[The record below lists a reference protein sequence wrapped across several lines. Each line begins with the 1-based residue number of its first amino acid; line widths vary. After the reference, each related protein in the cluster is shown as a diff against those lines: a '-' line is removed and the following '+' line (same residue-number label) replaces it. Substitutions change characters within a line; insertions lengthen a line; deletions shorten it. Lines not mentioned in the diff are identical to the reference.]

1 MNVDELFQ
9 HVSPGQLEVTES
21 ELILYQRG
29 NAATKWP
36 LRCLRRYGFDEE
48 IFSFESGRR
57 CPTGPGIYAFRCR
70 RAEQLFNLL
79 QQNIQ
84 LRNLT
89 DELALPGATGASAP
103 GPPVTS
109 RQPVEQL
116 NYLDN
121 IRPILPRTQTTTTAQ
136 NRFSSRTGSI
146 TSNNGINSSPSAS
159 SPTPLTSEPVSEHNN
174 NKRLQH
180 SYSNTVPLLETDS
193 SSNTF
198 TAVTQPY
205 MNLHEP
211 TSSPTLSSS
220 SEPYAQL
227 NMDSELECCHVYMN
241 VTPGVP
247 TETLPS
253 QKSFE
258 QPLLSEE
265 EKEDLKH
272 CYANLNPGELL
283 HNEQTKRM
291 NYIVLDLDSKNDGTG
306 AAVAVAPPPPESPRK
321 VAKGYATI
329 DFNRTVA
336 LSHSVNPCLDLDSEG
351 SRKTRHN
358 STIGE
363 LAPILARHSTSLSD

>member
-36 LRCLRRYGFDEE
+36 LRSLRRYGFDEE

-57 CPTGPGIYAFRCR
+57 CPTGSGIYAFRCR

-79 QQNIQ
+79 QHNIQ
-84 LRNLT
+84 LRNLS
-89 DELALPGATGASAP
+89 DELLLPGAVNASTP

-109 RQPVEQL
+109 RQPTEQL

-121 IRPILPRTQTTTTAQ
+121 IRPILPRTQTA
-136 NRFSSRTGSI
+136 NRFSSRTGSV
-146 TSNNGINSSPSAS
+146 TSNNGINSPPSAS
-159 SPTPLTSEPVSEHNN
+159 SPTPLTSDPVSEHNN

-180 SYSNTVPLLETDS
+180 SYSNTVPLLEPDS
-193 SSNTF
+193 

-205 MNLHEP
+205 MNIQHEP
-211 TSSPTLSSS
+211 TSSPTLSSC

-241 VTPGVP
+241 VTPGAP

-258 QPLLSEE
+258 LPSLSEE
-265 EKEDLKH
+265 EKEDIKH
-272 CYANLNPGELL
+272 CYANLNPGDLP
-283 HNEQTKRM
+283 NEQAKII
-291 NYIVLDLDSKNDGTG
+291 NYIVLDLDSKDAAGGAGT
-306 AAVAVAPPPPESPRK
+306 APPVPESPK
-321 VAKGYATI
+321 IVAKGYATI

-336 LSHSVNPCLDLDSEG
+336 LSHSVNPGLDLDSEG